1 MSSLSTSIHSQ
12 VNSSKE
18 NITVKTDALFALI
31 KGQNQNLGVLNVAEI
46 DKLLFFQTRKE
57 FGSLDTVAVVSVTLL
72 ERDDKDVVKFLPF
85 LVSYNS
91 IFGRINGVE
100 DSIDLHVR
108 HKSVSKNLVELV
120 SWVSSIV
127 SSPILR

>member
-91 IFGRINGVE
+91 I
-100 DSIDLHVR
+100 
-108 HKSVSKNLVELV
+108 
-120 SWVSSIV
+120 
-127 SSPILR
+127 